1 MGAWRGEPDP
11 VLRVR
16 RFGLPESGPPVHR
29 HLGVPR
35 ERLALHVLRA
45 CRLVPEH
52 LETRTLYSSTQP
64 GLEQVGM
71 GHPGSGGGDGDR
83 EGVMETLG

>member
-1 MGAWRGEPDP
+1 M
-11 VLRVR
+11 
-16 RFGLPESGPPVHR
+16 
-29 HLGVPR
+29 PR

-45 CRLVPEH
+45 CHLVPEH

-71 GHPGSGGGDGDR
+71 GHPGSGGDGDR
-83 EGVMETLG
+83 EGVMETLGR